1 MFGKRS
7 EAVTTKV
14 KSAPA
19 PSPAS
24 TEKVESA
31 AQPST
36 EAPRRRNDEPSE
48 EYYETKATIFNA
60 LFETIDVSALA
71 GMQPEKA
78 REEIRGI
85 VDEIISIRNV
95 RLSVAES
102 NQLITEICDEFWV
115 MDL

>member
-24 TEKVESA
+24 TAKVESA

-48 EYYETKATIFNA
+48 EYY
-60 LFETIDVSALA
+60 
-71 GMQPEKA
+71 
-78 REEIRGI
+78 
-85 VDEIISIRNV
+85 
-95 RLSVAES
+95 
-102 NQLITEICDEFWV
+102 
-115 MDL
+115 